1 MENKETTLNI
11 KQIDAVT
18 SKAGREFWSI
28 EDKTGEK
35 FSCFEKSLIEKLQNK
50 INQEVKVQIAIND
63 QGFKNIRKVFIE
75 DLDEVKK
82 IKSFNPAETKRNE
95 QNLKEKETNGEINIL
110 EAKRSKEISIYT
122 SYVKDLFIATVGT
135 EILDFQTRKA
145 IMKECA
151 DLIKQAKESLK
162 E

>member
-18 SKAGREFWSI
+18 TKAGREFWSI

-75 DLDEVKK
+75 DLNKIEQ
-82 IKSFNPAETKRNE
+82 IKSFNPAETE
-95 QNLKEKETNGEINIL
+95 KEKETNGEINIL